1 MSLRVAIQMD
11 PIEGVNIDGDTSFA
25 LALEAQARGHSV
37 FVYGPGDLVW
47 DRGAVRARGRR
58 VTLRRERGNHVSF
71 AVAETLDLRADL
83 DIVLMRQDPP
93 FDMAY
98 LTAAHVLEQLA
109 PDTLVLN
116 DPFWVRSSPEKIL
129 PLDFPDLG
137 PATLVSRD
145 AAEIRAFRKE
155 MGDVIV
161 KPLYGNGGAGVFAL
175 KNADP
180 NLAALLELF
189 FERSREPVIVQQ
201 YLPDVTKGDKRVILI
216 DGEAAGA
223 INRVPQPGE
232 ARSNMHVGGK
242 AEKAELTPDDRR
254 ICETIG
260 PVLRA
265 RGLVLV
271 GIDVIGGKLTEI
283 NVTSPTGVQELQR
296 FSGIDCA
303 ALFWDAAERRWAD
316 KDFPIRG
323 PSARGA

>member
-1 MSLRVAIQMD
+1 MSLRIAIQMD
-11 PIEGVNIDGDTSFA
+11 PIEGVDIDADTTFA

-37 FVYGPGDLVW
+37 SVYGPGDLVW
-47 DRGAVRARGRR
+47 DRGRIRARARR
-58 VTLRRERGNHVSF
+58 VMLSRERGAHVTF
-71 AVAETLDLRADL
+71 AVAETLDLRTDA

-98 LTAAHVLEQLA
+98 LTAAHILEQLA

-116 DPFWVRSSPEKIL
+116 DPFWVRSSPEKVMV
-129 PLDFPDLG
+129 LDFPELG

-145 AAEIRAFRKE
+145 VAEIRAFRKE

-175 KNADP
+175 KGADP

-201 YLPDVTKGDKRVILI
+201 YLPDVAKGDKRVILI

-223 INRVPQPGE
+223 INRVPQSGE
-232 ARSNMHVGGK
+232 ARSNLHVGGR
-242 AEKAELTPDDRR
+242 AEKAELTADDLR
-254 ICETIG
+254 ICEAIG
-260 PVLRA
+260 PVLKR

-271 GIDVIGGKLTEI
+271 GIDVIGGRLTEI
-283 NVTSPTGVQELQR
+283 NVTSPTGVQELKR

-303 ALFWDAAERRWAD
+303 SLFWDAAERRIAE
-316 KDFPIRG
+316 KDFP
-323 PSARGA
+323 AR

>member
-1 MSLRVAIQMD
+1 MSLRIAIQMD
-11 PIEGVNIDGDTSFA
+11 PIEGVNIDADTTFA
-25 LALEAQARGHSV
+25 MALEAQSRGHAV
-37 FVYGPGDLVW
+37 WTYHPNDLVW
-47 DRGAVRARGRR
+47 DRGAVRARARR
-58 VTLRRERGNHVSF
+58 VTLRRERGNHVDF
-71 AVAETLDLRADL
+71 GAEESLDLRADA
-83 DIVLMRQDPP
+83 DVVLMRQDPP

-116 DPFWVRSSPEKIL
+116 DPFWVRSSPEKVL
-129 PLDFPDLG
+129 TLDFPDLG
-137 PATLVSRD
+137 PATLVSRNI
-145 AAEIRAFRKE
+145 AEIRAFRAE

-175 KNADP
+175 NGADP

-201 YLPDVTKGDKRVILI
+201 YLPAVTGGDKRVILI
-216 DGEAAGA
+216 DGEPAGA
-223 INRVPQPGE
+223 INRVPQKGE
-232 ARSNMHVGGK
+232 ARSNMHVGGR
-242 AEKAELTPDDRR
+242 AEPSDLDAADRE
-254 ICETIG
+254 ICAAIG
-260 PVLRA
+260 PLLRA

-303 ALFWDAAERRWAD
+303 ALFWDAAERRWND
-316 KDFPIRG
+316 KDFP
-323 PSARGA
+323 ARGA